1 MLLLQG
7 RTRLSKPEK
16 SHGFGPAAA
25 WDGSLSLQVWSW
37 EWGMI
42 AVLHSSAAF
51 LSLTSAVFSSFCPC
65 PSPLFYHTAPA
76 LLGNDPVPR
85 RLTCTLTSPSHS
97 NAQSVLHN
105 HACVQVCECAHYLN
119 VHMWKMLRL
128 CVSEPVCVL
137 YIPVAGCLASWV
149 CKVWADLHGA
159 WSGTETCVTAWERDL
174 GARLRSTE
182 VWHQSK
188 MLACC

>member
-1 MLLLQG
+1 MALALLQSG
-7 RTRLSKPEK
+7 MAHWVCRYGAESEEWLQSFTARQL
-16 SHGFGPAAA
+16 F
-25 WDGSLSLQVWSW
+25 SLSPLP
-37 EWGMI
+37 
-42 AVLHSSAAF
+42 
-51 LSLTSAVFSSFCPC
+51 SFHPPGC

-105 HACVQVCECAHYLN
+105 HACVQVCECAQYLN

-149 CKVWADLHGA
+149 CKVWADLHDA